1 FDRYPIVRAEEL
13 KPTAEQAKQ
22 LREQNKKALND
33 LKKQLFT
40 LSPDAMKQVLKEAT
54 PIVQEMAHVGKQFME
69 AYGAEKRL
77 KNLVDFNDLEHY
89 T

>member
-1 FDRYPIVRAEEL
+1 
-13 KPTAEQAKQ
+13 
-22 LREQNKKALND
+22 
-33 LKKQLFT
+33 
-40 LSPDAMKQVLKEAT
+40 MKQVLKEAT

-89 T
+89 TLAILAKNQADGGKHQKPLFTIAKNLMKC